1 MEDVDGEGFVS
12 RLAGAALAV
21 PVVAGYVAL
30 GAAALVTW
38 SVVNVAR
45 RTLGWLPFSL
55 GVASRDQP
63 PSESTAA

>member
-1 MEDVDGEGFVS
+1 VEDVDREGFVS

-30 GAAALVTW
+30 GAAVLATW
-38 SVVNVAR
+38 SVVSVAR

-55 GVASRDQP
+55 GASGDQP
-63 PSESTAA
+63 PRESTAA